1 METMNLPLQSTENFK
16 LNGGNMTKQE
26 RAQAIEAFKENRKQI
41 QKQCSAS
48 ACRQNGATP
57 SNSDFSAWKP

>member
-1 METMNLPLQSTENFK
+1 
-16 LNGGNMTKQE
+16 MTLEQGIKALALAEIRQVSE
-26 RAQAIEAFKENRKQI
+26 LKRKQI